1 MYKLI
6 GETVPVYDKYA
17 NKLIEEGV
25 MTREEKIEIE
35 NKYNNNLKASF
46 DKSRSQNF
54 DTKVFMTIFYI
65 LIIILGLV
73 K

>member
-35 NKYNNNLKASF
+35 NKYNNLLKASF

-54 DTKVFMTIFYI
+54 DTKVFMTIFFFYLLFI
-65 LIIILGLV
+65 
-73 K
+73 